1 MKTIELI
8 ELLQELDKKGY
19 KKVYVFD
26 GPGLSHG
33 EPGIKINEETKEVK
47 LYSIWTD
54 ASNAH
59 SVER

>member
-47 LYSIWTD
+47 LYSI
-54 ASNAH
+54 
-59 SVER
+59 